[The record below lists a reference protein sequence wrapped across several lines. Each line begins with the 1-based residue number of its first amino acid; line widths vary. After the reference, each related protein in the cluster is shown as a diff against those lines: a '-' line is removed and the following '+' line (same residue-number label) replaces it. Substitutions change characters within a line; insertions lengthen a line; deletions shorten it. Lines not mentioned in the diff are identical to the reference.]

1 MMDDARRDEE
11 ETTRLRRVPTGV
23 PGLDAVLHG
32 GLFSGG
38 AYILQGAPGTGKT
51 TLANQICFHHARGG
65 GRALFVTLLAES
77 HGRMRQNIEAF
88 RFFEPGLVPDGVY
101 YISAFNTLED
111 EGLRGLMVLLRR
123 EVQARRASI
132 LVLDGLLIAAETAG
146 SDQEFRKFIH
156 ELQAH
161 LTAQDCVALLLTGGA
176 RSVYQPE
183 HTIVDGL
190 IALEDVRLGNR
201 VQRNL
206 EVHKTRA
213 SSALRGRHPYR
224 ITNDGIMVYP
234 RTEALFAYP
243 SQVNSNSRERIPFG
257 VPDLDAMMGG
267 GPLRG
272 TTTLIL
278 GASGAGKT
286 TLGMHFLAQARADEP
301 AMHFGFYETP
311 ERLKSNAEAVGL
323 DLARLVE
330 QGHLEI
336 LWRPTTE
343 QILDD
348 VADQLIAAVR
358 LRKVRRLFIDGLG
371 GYVDAVDQLDRV
383 SHVFTALA
391 NELRALSVTT
401 VYSGETNNLV
411 GPEVLVPVDGISAI
425 VENLVLLRFA
435 EYRARLYRLL
445 SIMKVRG
452 SGFDPRLR
460 EFRVTDTGIRLA
472 DGFESAEA
480 MLSGFGIE
488 REGADSAGDRR
499 GAERPDVRQAR
510 MPPRRGR

>member
-1 MMDDARRDEE
+1 MTDDAGRSE

-23 PGLDAVLHG
+23 PGLDEVLLG

-38 AYILQGAPGTGKT
+38 AYILHGAPGTGKT

-77 HGRMRQNIEAF
+77 HARMRQNMETF
-88 RFFEPGLVPDGVY
+88 PFFDAALVPDSVY
-101 YISAFNTLED
+101 YISAFSTLED
-111 EGLRGLMVLLRR
+111 EGLRGLMLLLRR
-123 EVQARRASI
+123 EVHARGATM
-132 LVLDGLLIAAETAG
+132 LVLDGLVIAAETAG
-146 SDQEFRKFIH
+146 SDQEFRKFIY
-156 ELQAH
+156 ELQSH
-161 LTAQDCVALLLTGGA
+161 LAAQDCIALLLTGGG
-176 RSVYQPE
+176 RSAYQPE
-183 HTIVDGL
+183 HTMVDGL
-190 IALEDVRLGNR
+190 ITLEDVHLGNR

-213 SSALRGRHPYR
+213 SSALRGQHPYR
-224 ITNDGIMVYP
+224 ITDDGIMVYP

-243 SQVNSNSRERIPFG
+243 SRVNGNTRERIPLG
-257 VPDLDAMMGG
+257 VADLDAMMDG

-286 TLGMHFLAQARADEP
+286 TLGMHFLAQAKADEP
-301 AMHFGFYETP
+301 ALHFGFYETP
-311 ERLKSNAEAVGL
+311 ERLKTNAAAIGL
-323 DLARLVE
+323 DLAKLVE

-358 LRKVRRLFIDGLG
+358 RRKVSRLFIDGLG
-371 GYVDAVDQLDRV
+371 GYVDAADQQGRV
-383 SHVFTALA
+383 SHVFAALA
-391 NELRALSVTT
+391 NELRALGVTT

-425 VENLVLLRFA
+425 VENLVLLRFV

-460 EFRVTDTGIRLA
+460 EFRVTDWGIKLA
-472 DGFESAEA
+472 DSFESAES
-480 MLSGFGIE
+480 MLSGFATQ
-488 REGADSAGDRR
+488 REQESSEGEQR
-499 GAERPDVRQAR
+499 GLDKPGKGPTRT
-510 MPPRRGR
+510 PPRRGR